1 MTTASRSPNLLLASL
16 PPVVLATLQPH
27 LKPIELVQGTI
38 LFEVGQQIDRV
49 YFPHSGIISLVV
61 SLSSGEMIEAAMVGR
76 ESLIG
81 ASAALDGKM
90 SLNQAVVQIAGAAS
104 ALDIDR
110 LRALADTDAGVRA
123 TLIRHEQ
130 LVLAQAQQSAA
141 CNAVHTVEA
150 RLARW
155 LLRSRD
161 LTGGDDLMFTQEF
174 LAQMLGVR
182 RTSVSLVANTLQQAG
197 MVRYRRGHIRILD
210 VEALQDTA
218 CECYATVK
226 AHSDRLLIPQTV

>member
-1 MTTASRSPNLLLASL
+1 MIAASPSPNLLLASL
-16 PPVVLATLQPH
+16 PPAVFAALQPH
-27 LKPIELVQGTI
+27 LKPVELIQETI

-61 SLSSGEMIEAAMVGR
+61 SLASGETIEAAMVGR
-76 ESLIG
+76 ESVVG
-81 ASAALDGKM
+81 TAAALDGKM
-90 SLNQAVVQIAGAAS
+90 SLNQAIVQIAGTAS

-110 LRALADTDAGVRA
+110 LRALADADAGVRA

-161 LTGGDDLMFTQEF
+161 LVGSDDLLFTQEF

-197 MVRYRRGHIRILD
+197 MLRYRRGHIRILD

-226 AHSDRLLIPQTV
+226 AHADRLLAPQTV